1 MNGQQFS
8 NAAEHLRA
16 TSEILHVIRTSPTD
30 VGKVFEAIVHSA
42 VTLCNS
48 LFANVFEFDG
58 EVLDYVAS
66 HNVIPEYREL
76 LADKYPMR
84 PDTSQVSGRVILTG
98 KTVRVED
105 VLADTN
111 YDRRFPEQLSWRRM
125 LGVPMFRDDRP
136 IGTIVVGWSEPGQID
151 GNHETLLTT
160 FADQAA
166 IAVEIAS
173 QGRQLEEL
181 NRTLEARVAAQVSEL
196 DRLGRLRRFLPRQ
209 LAEAIASSGD
219 ESILQSH
226 RREVSVVFCD
236 LRGFTAFSEIAE
248 PEEVMNVLSDYHN
261 VAGPLIEQHGG
272 TLERFLGD
280 GLMILFNDPLPCDN
294 PAERAVRLSVAL
306 REAMAD
312 VCAKWEAQGYQLSF
326 GVGIAHGFATL
337 GRIGFEGRSD
347 YTAIGTVVNQAARL
361 CDGARP
367 GDILVTQRVAN
378 LTKGLVEVEPIGEL
392 SLKGLRQPM
401 NGFRVI
407 RLTGRSGI
415 E

>member
-1 MNGQQFS
+1 MSGRQYS
-8 NAAEHLRA
+8 NAAEQLRA

-30 VGKVFEAIVHSA
+30 VGRVFEAIVHSS
-42 VTLCNS
+42 VVLCNS

-58 EVLDYVAS
+58 DVLDYVAS
-66 HNVIPEYREL
+66 HNIDPAHQEL
-76 LADKYPMR
+76 LADKYPMQ
-84 PDTSQVSGRVILTG
+84 PDNSQVSGRVILTG

-105 VLADTN
+105 VLADPN
-111 YDRRFPEQLSWRRM
+111 YDQRFPNRLGWRRM
-125 LGVPMFRDDRP
+125 LGVPMLRDDTP
-136 IGTIVVGWSEPGQID
+136 IGTIVVGWAEPGPID
-151 GNHETLLTT
+151 SDHEALLTT

-173 QGRQLEEL
+173 QGKQLEDL
-181 NRTLEARVAAQVSEL
+181 NRTLEARVAAQVREL

-219 ESILQSH
+219 ESILQTH

-248 PEEVMNVLSDYHN
+248 PEEVMSVLGDYHN
-261 VAGPLIEQHGG
+261 IAGPVIEQHGG

-280 GLMILFNDPLPCDN
+280 GLMILFNDPMPCDA
-294 PAERAVRLSVAL
+294 PAEQAMRLSVVL
-306 REAMAD
+306 RESMAE
-312 VCAKWEAQGYQLSF
+312 VCSNWEAQGYQLSF

-337 GRIGFEGRSD
+337 GRIGFEGRVD

-361 CDGARP
+361 CDEARP

-392 SLKGLRQPM
+392 NLKGLRQPI
-401 NGFRVI
+401 NGFRVKG
-407 RLTGRSGI
+407 LVS
-415 E
+415 